1 MVEIK
6 DTACRH
12 PESIE
17 VALGL
22 IPDEESLADTGAFF
36 KILGEPTRLKILY
49 ALSSGELCVHDLSEA
64 TSASVSAVSHQ
75 LAILRQAKL
84 VATRRD
90 GKVIYYRLDDDHI
103 HSLIDIAREHL
114 SE

>member
-1 MVEIK
+1 MTDTTEI
-6 DTACRH
+6 TCRH
-12 PESIE
+12 PENIDNAIS
-17 VALGL
+17 L
-22 IPDEESLADTGAFF
+22 IPDEESLVDTGAFF

-49 ALSSGELCVHDLSEA
+49 ALSGGELCVHDLSEA
-64 TSASVSAVSHQ
+64 AAVTVSAVSHQ
-75 LAILRQAKL
+75 LAILRRAKL

-103 HSLIDIAREHL
+103 HSIIDIAREHL